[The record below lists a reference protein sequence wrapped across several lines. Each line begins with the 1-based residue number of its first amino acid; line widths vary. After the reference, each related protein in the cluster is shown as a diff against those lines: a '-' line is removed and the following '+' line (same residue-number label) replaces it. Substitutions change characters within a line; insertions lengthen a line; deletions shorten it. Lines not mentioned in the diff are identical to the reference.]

1 PFRLTP
7 SPTPSASSSSSSAP
21 ICSPF
26 PVSIS
31 RSTHLWWHPKRL
43 LDARRLVI
51 LHRGRPHRQIG
62 GGAGRRRYSIVC
74 LMEPKA
80 EARAPGADG
89 SKRRRLKLEA
99 LYRDHYFV
107 RELPGDPRTDTIP
120 RQIVL
125 RIIIFIRA
133 LVIVLI
139 IITSVFVRPD
149 FPIIFA
155 GALPLKEGLPYAQCY
170 GGHQFGRWAGQL
182 GDGRAITLDE
192 ILNSRDERWE
202 LQLKGAGKTP
212 YSRFA
217 DGLVVLHSSI
227 CEFLCSEA
235 MNGLGIPTTRALCLV
250 ATGKFVTRDI
260 GNPRDEPGAIVCHVA
275 QSFLRFGSYQIHAS
289 RGKEDLDIVGVEGSS
304 VVDLTSNKYAAW
316 SVEVAERTASLIAT
330 WQGVGFTHGVLNRDN
345 IYTPNATDLP
355 WRRYCFANQP
365 DIGLWNIG
373 QFTATLS
380 AAQLISNEEANYAM
394 ERFSLTLLPFPTMSS
409 LSLLKLFCWT
419 SARRERRHGVKT
431 FLEETLSFVLL
442 RLVSNGILD

>member
-394 ERFSLTLLPFPTMSS
+394 ESIKADTTTIPNNELPVP
-409 LSLLKLFCWT
+409 LK
-419 SARRERRHGVKT
+419 A
-431 FLEETLSFVLL
+431 VLL
-442 RLVSNGILD
+442 DISQERKEAWGENLS